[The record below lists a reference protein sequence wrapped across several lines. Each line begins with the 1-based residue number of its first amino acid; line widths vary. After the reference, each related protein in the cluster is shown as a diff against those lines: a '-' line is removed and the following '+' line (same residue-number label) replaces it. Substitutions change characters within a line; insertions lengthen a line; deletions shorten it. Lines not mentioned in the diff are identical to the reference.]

1 MLVMIAISMMVI
13 RFGLLMSNI
22 HLRQQFVVLKNS
34 TLQVNG
40 IELGRSDNSV
50 KVNGAWLHLAKSS
63 TETLRFLLE
72 ATLYGDFLSSLDVET
87 LVSGKNA
94 AGVMRIKRLRDNIG
108 NQIVAKHLI
117 QNIRGKG
124 YQIKVSKNNI
134 VIN

>member
-1 MLVMIAISMMVI
+1 M
-13 RFGLLMSNI
+13 
-22 HLRQQFVVLKNS
+22 LKNS

-50 KVNGAWLHLAKSS
+50 KVNGDWLHLVKSS
-63 TETLRFLLE
+63 METLCVLLE
-72 ATLYGDFLSSLDVET
+72 ATLYGDFPSRLDVET
-87 LVSGKNA
+87 LVSEKNA
-94 AGVMRIKRLRDNIG
+94 ANCKDTAGVIRIKRLRGNIG
-108 NQIVAKHLI
+108 NQIFAKHLV